1 MLSNLDIMC
10 IRDVTQLA
18 ALGADPGF
26 AIDAIAL
33 GANLGDRL
41 LTIQSAVKDL
51 TALTGMSLQKYS
63 SIWETEPVGY
73 LNQPKFLNAV
83 ILVTTS
89 LRPAELLE
97 FLLKIESNYLR
108 VRTIK
113 EGPRTLDLDLLY
125 MDNEVISD
133 KWLTLPHPRLHERAF
148 VLAPLQEVAPEWHHP
163 VLGLT
168 VKEMWEQLSDREGIQ
183 QCKRTLVEK

>member
-1 MLSNLDIMC
+1 
-10 IRDVTQLA
+10 
-18 ALGADPGF
+18 
-26 AIDAIAL
+26 
-33 GANLGDRL
+33 
-41 LTIQSAVKDL
+41 QSAVKDL
-51 TALTGMSLQKYS
+51 TALTGMLLQKHS
-63 SIWETEPVGY
+63 SVWETEPVGY

-83 ILVTTS
+83 ILVTTT

-97 FLLKIESNYLR
+97 LLLKIESNYFR

-125 MDNEVISD
+125 MDNAVICEE
-133 KWLTLPHPRLHERAF
+133 WLTLPHPRLHERAF